1 MQYLNVSRNRL
12 TSLLSIHTPRLKY
25 LDVSKNRLTRLN
37 GLETLSNLNILLA
50 TSNQLLTTIGLQGCT
65 HLLHIDVSDNHLVE
79 MEQLD
84 QCPLLITMKATSN
97 ALIQIPCLYN
107 AILLNELDLSAN
119 SLTSFDDL
127 SLGSWLPFLTH
138 LRLANNS
145 LQELSMIKLPALLEL
160 DLAFNQISG
169 RVDYSSRM
177 IFHTELL
184 FRYINSEPMDEN
196 VFILIAY

>member
-1 MQYLNVSRNRL
+1 MSSNRI
-12 TSLLSIHTPRLKY
+12 TSLLSLNTPRLKY
-25 LDVSKNRLTRLN
+25 LNVSKNRLTRLN
-37 GLETLSNLNILLA
+37 GLETLKNLNILLA

-97 ALIQIPCLYN
+97 ALIQIPNLFN
-107 AILLNELDLSAN
+107 AILLHELDLSSN
-119 SLTSFDDL
+119 SLTTFDEL
-127 SLGSWLPFLTH
+127 AIGSWLPFLTH

-145 LQELSMIKLPALLEL
+145 LQELSTIKLPELIEL

-169 RVDYSSRM
+169 RM
-177 IFHTELL
+177 IF
-184 FRYINSEPMDEN
+184 I
-196 VFILIAY
+196 